1 MVKDKDSEGP
11 VQNAATQA
19 IPPAAGADLESVFRD
34 HASRVLAAAHRVTGS
49 SQDAEDV
56 LQTVFLRL
64 VRRGGGL
71 LQDGNPSAY
80 LHRAAVNAGLDVVR
94 ARRPARSMPLE
105 TVESA
110 VADPQAAEPD
120 SRLGSSEI
128 RSEVRKALGLLSP
141 RAAEIFVLR
150 YFEDYDN
157 HEIAEMLGSSR
168 STVAVILH
176 RARQRVREAI
186 RPYAGRTGKSGDGR

>member
-1 MVKDKDSEGP
+1 MVKDKDPEGT
-11 VQNAATQA
+11 VQNAATQPVPQA
-19 IPPAAGADLESVFRD
+19 TGPDIESVFRD
-34 HASRVLAAAHRVTGS
+34 HAPRVLAAAHRVTGS
-49 SQDAEDV
+49 AQDAEDV

-71 LQDGNPSAY
+71 LQEGNPSAY

-94 ARRPARSMPLE
+94 ARRASHSMPLE

-110 VADPQAAEPD
+110 VADPQAANPD
-120 SRLGSSEI
+120 AKLGSSEI
-128 RSEVRKALGLLSP
+128 RSEVRKALAQLSP
-141 RAAEIFVLR
+141 RAAEIFALR
-150 YFEDYDN
+150 YFEGYDN
-157 HEIAEMLGSSR
+157 HEIAGMLGSSR

-186 RPYAGRTGKSGDGR
+186 RPYVGEGQ